1 MRRSL
6 KFIPWIL
13 PFLGIVLG
21 YGYAYV
27 FFRGL
32 LETWQ
37 FVGKPDENI
46 VRIIGIKDGRNL
58 LVATETGKF
67 YLEDM
72 VIVSKDYCAGHQV
85 ALASPSVRSLVPKA
99 PRYL

>member
-13 PFLGIVLG
+13 PFLGILLG

-27 FFRGL
+27 FFHGL

-46 VRIIGIKDGRNL
+46 ARIIGIRERTFNLQPSTVSCHLQKVHQIATIVLAQKD
-58 LVATETGKF
+58 
-67 YLEDM
+67 D
-72 VIVSKDYCAGHQV
+72 SQV
-85 ALASPSVRSLVPKA
+85 ELYENHR
-99 PRYL
+99 